1 MNQPSKKPPPIPAL
15 PPRLSE
21 GRRTRPPLPLDT
33 LGERRRLSPSGP
45 PDAGPPIGATSEA
58 SPVLLSSA
66 WDGIGE
72 QHRTPPPATGE
83 GEDHLRTTLPM
94 TGETGDRLR
103 TTPPSSRTEPPAGR
117 PRTQRPGTTDSFVF
131 GMVRAVLQR
140 HLGPTTVEGMLTT
153 ACRYGGISPETMSVQ
168 ELKLLVEELL
178 PVIRTLCDA
187 DRRPQLLAE
196 LDELHHLRA

>member
-1 MNQPSKKPPPIPAL
+1 MNRPSKRPPPIPAL

-21 GRRTRPPLPLDT
+21 SQRTGPPPLSPDT
-33 LGERRRLSPSGP
+33 LGERRGLPPSGT
-45 PDAGPPIGATSEA
+45 PDEPPIGTTSETPPA
-58 SPVLLSSA
+58 LLSTA
-66 WDGIGE
+66 WDGMGE
-72 QHRTPPPATGE
+72 RHRTAPPPTGE
-83 GEDHLRTTLPM
+83 DEDRLRTTPPM
-94 TGETGDRLR
+94 TGEAGDHPR

-117 PRTQRPGTTDSFVF
+117 PRTQRPGATDSFVF
-131 GMVRAVLQR
+131 GMVRAVLLR

-196 LDELHHLRA
+196 LDELHHLRG